1 VSSARQDESHRR
13 RLHDGRDTPLGDEP
27 PQFEHE
33 SVLKA
38 DFFSRSDF
46 GHYVRGD
53 QRIPAARRD
62 VRFARWWTVPL
73 ALYLAARERRAL
85 RALAS
90 PHATADV
97 PTLLYDA
104 RWVTVRTW
112 IDGRPM
118 QNAQPRDPAYY
129 RAARRLLVR
138 LHRRGVAHN
147 DLAKEQNWLVTPDGR
162 PALIDFQLAATVR
175 VSSGRGRRLRIMAR
189 EDLRHLLK
197 HKRTY
202 CPHAL
207 TSREKAILAAPAL
220 PARLWRA
227 TGKPAYVFITRR
239 IFKWSDGEGAGEA
252 PRRTRKASPH
262 DPNRD

>member
-1 VSSARQDESHRR
+1 MTSARQDEPPRD
-13 RLHDGRDTPLGDEP
+13 RLHDRRAAALSDEP

-33 SVLKA
+33 TVLKA
-38 DFFSRSDF
+38 DFFSRSDL
-46 GHYVRGD
+46 GWYPIEGRGV
-53 QRIPAARRD
+53 PAVRRD
-62 VRFARWWTVPL
+62 VRFARWWTVPA
-73 ALYLAARERRAL
+73 ALCLAALERRAL

-90 PHATADV
+90 PHPMPDV

-112 IDGRPM
+112 IEGRPM
-118 QNAQPRDPAYY
+118 QDARPRDPVYF

-162 PALIDFQLAATVR
+162 PALIDFQLATVHR
-175 VSSGRGRRLRIMAR
+175 RGRLLRHMAR
-189 EDLRHLLK
+189 EDLRRLLK

-202 CPHAL
+202 CPQAL
-207 TSREKAILAAPAL
+207 TRRERAILAAPGL
-220 PARLWRA
+220 PARIWRA
-227 TGKPAYVFITRR
+227 TGKRLYVFVTRR

-252 PRRTRKASPH
+252 PRRRKRNPPPGA
-262 DPNRD
+262 